1 MFEKLEV
8 VTALLNLT
16 HSIVREHQADEKCE
30 IQHFLEKLIVVCNV
44 EFVFASTMVKE
55 LY

>member
-1 MFEKLEV
+1 MG
-8 VTALLNLT
+8 TALLNLT
-16 HSIVREHQADEKCE
+16 HSIVRELQADEKCE

-44 EFVFASTMVKE
+44 EFVFARTMVKE